1 MSGLKP
7 GMGERYFSSHKHLY
21 RLWGP
26 PSLLCSGDQ
35 GHFLELSSRCVRL
48 TIYLCLVPSSRMNG
62 AIPSTPPYAFMVC
75 PGKLHDFLI
84 TAHII
89 IAFHKSPCCPSEKSV
104 NQCTL
109 FPSHFYCTLIC
120 VMEVTR
126 VAYFLVSCANC
137 ILLLYESHVLVC
149 FQLKTLLAIN

>member
-1 MSGLKP
+1 
-7 GMGERYFSSHKHLY
+7 MGERCFSSHKHPY
-21 RLWGP
+21 WLWGP
-26 PSLLCSGDQ
+26 PNLLFSGDQ
-35 GHFLELSSRCVRL
+35 GHFLGLSSQCVRL
-48 TIYLCLVPSSRMNG
+48 TISLCLAPSSRMNG
-62 AIPSTPPYAFMVC
+62 AIRFTPPYAFIMC

-89 IAFHKSPCCPSEKSV
+89 IAFHKSPCCLSEKSV

-126 VAYFLVSCANC
+126 VAYFSVSSASR
-137 ILLLYESHVLVC
+137 ILLLYKSHVLMC
-149 FQLKTLLAIN
+149 FQLKTLLDIN